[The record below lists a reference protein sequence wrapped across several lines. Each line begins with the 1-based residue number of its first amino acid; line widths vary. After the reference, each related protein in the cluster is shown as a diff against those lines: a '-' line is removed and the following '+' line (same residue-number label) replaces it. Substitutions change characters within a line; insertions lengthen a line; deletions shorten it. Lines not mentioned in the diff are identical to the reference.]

1 VVAQDRVFELAPR
14 ARVAFEQF
22 SVEHGRTSPIGFA
35 CVAPDAHARSGAG
48 RGRSRSIRRMTSANS
63 ARGTATSA
71 SWNTT

>member
-1 VVAQDRVFELAPR
+1 MVAQDRVFELAPR
-14 ARVAFEQF
+14 ARVAVEQF
-22 SVEHGRTSPIGFA
+22 SVEHGHTSPVGLP
-35 CVAPDAHARSGAG
+35 VAPDAHARSGAG